1 MCRYDEVRNIY
12 LEQLEF
18 VWMDDSTTEPTRAK
32 VGEKIDSFVEGDLE
46 HATETLSA
54 LWEIANKGGG
64 AKAPSNATP
73 AVSSPQPCVVW

>member
-1 MCRYDEVRNIY
+1 
-12 LEQLEF
+12 
-18 VWMDDSTTEPTRAK
+18 MDDSTTEPTRVK
-32 VGEKIDSFVEGDLE
+32 VEEKIDSYVEGDLE